1 MQAPQ
6 PEVKHA
12 TFKILAAVSNTQ
24 FIALETGWEKDM
36 AELAEGLQEYAAY
49 AKCGTDHMEQCKVY
63 ACKDPA
69 SGQWRRCRKLATQAD
84 LDVVGFV
91 DHGGQTVVAKHE
103 VLELSQYYELWRV
116 KAVDLIL
123 DGNRPASVS
132 AENNRRLQDR
142 LLNKTFEVSY
152 SLERTRPHLRDIV
165 HVVDIRS
172 NGESILAELVQQA
185 VAAPTCQK
193 CPELSSKVN
202 EFTCKFM
209 LFSEIQNSN

>member
-1 MQAPQ
+1 
-6 PEVKHA
+6 
-12 TFKILAAVSNTQ
+12 
-24 FIALETGWEKDM
+24 M

-49 AKCGTDHMEQCKVY
+49 AKCGTDHMEPCKVY

-69 SGQWRRCRKLATQAD
+69 SGKWRRCRKLANQAD
-84 LDVVGFV
+84 LYVVGFV

-116 KAVDLIL
+116 KAVDVIFN
-123 DGNRPASVS
+123 GNRPAPFS
-132 AENNRRLQDR
+132 AESNRRVQDR
-142 LLNKTFEVSY
+142 LLSKTFEVSY
-152 SLERTRPHLRDIV
+152 SLERTGPHLRDLV

-202 EFTCKFM
+202 EFTCIFM
-209 LFSEIQNSN
+209 LFPEIRDSN